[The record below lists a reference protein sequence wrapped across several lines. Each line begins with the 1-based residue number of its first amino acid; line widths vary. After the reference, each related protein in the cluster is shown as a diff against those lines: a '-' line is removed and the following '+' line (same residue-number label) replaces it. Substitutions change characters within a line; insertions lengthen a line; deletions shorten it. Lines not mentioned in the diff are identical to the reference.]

1 MLAFGGSGRFVTIGV
16 VTTTQNARD
25 QRLLFLSVWA
35 SVGFAI
41 LASVWGILTD
51 SSMIVFDGL
60 YSFVSIGL
68 SVLAIWALR
77 FTKRGPDNRFPWG
90 RDVAEPLVV
99 VVKAVTLSALC
110 VYAAVG
116 GVVDIVHGGRAV
128 DPGWAVAYAVIATAG
143 GAAVGL
149 VLRHA
154 ARSRQGGSD
163 LVHAE
168 AAEWLGDTL
177 LSLGVLVG
185 FLVALALVA
194 AGRDDLAAYVDP
206 AMVVLASLAFLRVPV
221 RLVILGMRE
230 VLSMSPPPAVLGEL
244 RDRVDAVAAQFGFE
258 EAFLRAGKVGS
269 RMDIEIDYVLGP
281 DSPVQ
286 TVEQCDAVREVVH
299 DRLGELG
306 YGQSTVVTFT
316 TDRKWAQ

>member
-1 MLAFGGSGRFVTIGV
+1 LAFGGSGRFVTISV
-16 VTTTQNARD
+16 VTTTQHARD
-25 QRLLFLSVWA
+25 QRLLLLSVWA

-77 FTKRGPDNRFPWG
+77 FAKRGPDNRFPWG

-99 VVKAVTLSALC
+99 VVKAATLSALC

-116 GVVDIVHGGRAV
+116 GVVDIVHGGRPV

-149 VLRHA
+149 VLRRA
-154 ARSRQGGSD
+154 ARRGQGGSD

-177 LSLGVLVG
+177 LSAGVLVG
-185 FLVALALVA
+185 FLIALGLVA

-206 AMVVLASLAFLRVPV
+206 GMVVLASLAFLRVPV
-221 RLVILGMRE
+221 RLVAAGMRE
-230 VLSMSPPPAVLGEL
+230 VLSMSPPPAVLAEL
-244 RDRVDAVAAQFGFE
+244 RDRVDAVAAQFGFS

-286 TVEQCDAVREVVH
+286 TVEQCDAVREVVY

-306 YGQSTVVTFT
+306 YSQSTVVTFT
-316 TDRKWAQ
+316 TDRRWAQ